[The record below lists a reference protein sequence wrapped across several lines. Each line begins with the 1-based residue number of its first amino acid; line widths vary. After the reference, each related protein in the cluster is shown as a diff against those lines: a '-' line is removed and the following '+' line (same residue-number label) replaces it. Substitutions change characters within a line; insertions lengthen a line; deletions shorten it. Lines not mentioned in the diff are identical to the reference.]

1 MSTYTPIQSI
11 TLSADTATIDF
22 TGIPQTYTDLVLVA
36 NVANNQ
42 SNTTIGPIRCQ
53 VGGDALDTGSNYSTT
68 FLIGELTSVTSTK
81 VTNNTFTYNGECLGT
96 IAKRSVLNINFQ
108 NYANTSMHKTMLTRH
123 GTENRVES
131 NVSLWRNTSAIKQ
144 IRIYLSGSSFISGST
159 FTLYGIQSA
168 TTKASGGEIY
178 VSGGYAY
185 HVFKQSGQFVPIEN
199 LSVDYLVIAGG
210 GGGGGGGN
218 SVGAGGGGGGY
229 RSSTSQSLT
238 TQIYPVLIG
247 GGGNGGTENWGANGN
262 ISSFNGLVSAGGGG
276 GAAAGGNGVVRQG
289 LSGGSGGGSNGWD
302 ASGSIAGG
310 VGNTPSTSPSQ
321 GNNGGSYTGT
331 GANRAGAG
339 GGGAGAVGGNASGG
353 NAGTGG
359 NGSNAHSTWATA
371 TNTGVSGY
379 YAGGGGGSG
388 DVGQTAAGGAG
399 GGGAGSYVI
408 ANSANG
414 TTNTGGGGGGAGGNT
429 STARSGGSGIVIV
442 RYAI

>member
-210 GGGGGGGN
+210 GG
-218 SVGAGGGGGGY
+218 
-229 RSSTSQSLT
+229 
-238 TQIYPVLIG
+238 
-247 GGGNGGTENWGANGN
+247 
-262 ISSFNGLVSAGGGG
+262 
-276 GAAAGGNGVVRQG
+276 AAAGGNGVVRQG